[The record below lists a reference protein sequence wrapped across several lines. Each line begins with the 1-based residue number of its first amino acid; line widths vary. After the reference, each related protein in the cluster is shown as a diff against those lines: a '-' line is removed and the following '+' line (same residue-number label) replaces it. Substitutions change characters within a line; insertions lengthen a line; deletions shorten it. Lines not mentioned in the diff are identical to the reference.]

1 VRRTRGKDLAYQYVA
16 GIAQWRFDVKRFIP
30 WLALLTCPVAFCD
43 EPAKPAPVQAV
54 MYEFTYNAQTLAITH
69 AQVIG
74 GYPSVDECREALPRV
89 AAMGSSQ
96 LDSGE
101 LMQLQCSGI
110 RSPNGNESP
119 AVEPAVATSTL

>member
-1 VRRTRGKDLAYQYVA
+1 
-16 GIAQWRFDVKRFIP
+16 VKRFIP
-30 WLALLTCPVAFCD
+30 WLALLTCPLVFSD
-43 EPAKPAPVQAV
+43 EPAKPTTVQAV

-89 AAMGSSQ
+89 AAMGSVQ

-110 RSPNGNESP
+110 RSPNGNDSP

>member
-1 VRRTRGKDLAYQYVA
+1 
-16 GIAQWRFDVKRFIP
+16 VKRFIP
-30 WLALLTCPVAFCD
+30 WLALLTCPVVLCD
-43 EPAKPAPVQAV
+43 EPAKPTTVQAV
-54 MYEFTYNAQTLAITH
+54 MYEFTYDAQTLAITH

-74 GYPSVDECREALPRV
+74 GYPSVDECRAAMPRV
-89 AAMGSSQ
+89 AAVGSPQ

-110 RSPNGNESP
+110 RSPNGSESP

>member
-1 VRRTRGKDLAYQYVA
+1 MRATRATLKTL
-16 GIAQWRFDVKRFIP
+16 IP
-30 WLALLTCPVAFCD
+30 CLVLLSCPVAFCGEAQKSD
-43 EPAKPAPVQAV
+43 AIQAV

-74 GYPSVDECREALPRV
+74 GCPSVDQCREALPKV
-89 AAMGSSQ
+89 AATGSLQ

-110 RSPNGNESP
+110 RSPDGTGKPAAESVV
-119 AVEPAVATSTL
+119 AATSL